1 MELYLDDTW
10 SWNGLEWIQEEDSGP
25 EGRNGHKIVYDSVR
39 DRVVLFGGKRLFG
52 PGQLFRDTWTW
63 DGEYW
68 TQRQNIGPAPRF
80 GHGMAYDSARQ
91 RTVLFGGMGANGLLG
106 DTWEQFERSMPT

>member
-1 MELYLDDTW
+1 MVCARA
-10 SWNGLEWIQEEDSGP
+10 S
-25 EGRNGHKIVYDSVR
+25 
-39 DRVVLFGGKRLFG
+39 VVLFGGTRLFG

-68 TQRQNIGPAPRF
+68 TQRQDIGPAPRA

-91 RTVLFGGMGANGLLG
+91 RTVLFGGMAANGSLG
-106 DTWEQFERSMPT
+106 DTWEQFERPVPT